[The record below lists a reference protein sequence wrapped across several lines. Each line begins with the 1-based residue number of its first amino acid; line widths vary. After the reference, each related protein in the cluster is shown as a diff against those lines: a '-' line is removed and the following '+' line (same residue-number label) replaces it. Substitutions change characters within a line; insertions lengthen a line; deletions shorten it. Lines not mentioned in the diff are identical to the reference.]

1 MRASFVQPD
10 LETWF
15 SSFRFSVPI
24 KVRFSETD
32 ALGHLNNVFYIAYFE
47 QGRLDYFEAL
57 GVMGDLLDPHSECA
71 VVAADIECHYL
82 AQVFYGQPL
91 RLYVKT
97 ARIGTSSLDLHYAL
111 WNEATSQMA
120 AVARGAL
127 VMIDRRTG
135 KSTPIPDSIKEAIA
149 SYEGLPLANR

>member
-10 LETWF
+10 LDTWF
-15 SSFRFSVPI
+15 ASFRFSVPI

-32 ALGHLNNVFYIAYFE
+32 ALGHLNNVSYIAYFE
-47 QGRLDYFEAL
+47 QGRLDYFESL
-57 GVMGDLLDPHSECA
+57 GVMHDLLDPRGERA
-71 VVAADIECHYL
+71 VVTADIECHYL

-91 RLYVKT
+91 RMYVKT
-97 ARIGTSSLDLHYAL
+97 ARMGTSSLDLHYAL
-111 WNEATSQMA
+111 WNEATGQMA

-135 KSTPIPDSIKEAIA
+135 KSTPIPEAIKEAIA
-149 SYEGLPLANR
+149 AYEGLPLTNR